1 MGLVYVSGIVSHG
14 GREEEVEFLVDSGAT
29 YSLLKKEV
37 WQRLGLSPR
46 REAEF
51 VLADGTRVK
60 RKISECYF
68 RFPFGEG
75 HSPVILGEEGDDEN
89 LLGVVTL
96 EILGVILDP
105 FKRELRP
112 ARLLLK

>member
-1 MGLVYVSGIVSHG
+1 MGLVYVSGIVSHE

-37 WQRLGLSPR
+37 WERLGLVPR

-51 VLADGTRVK
+51 VLADGTSVK

-105 FKRELRP
+105 FRRELRP